1 MSKVKLLLN
10 VINDIRSLA
19 DSLDALANAPESVDT
34 AEKKTVAQSNPV
46 KKSEEKT
53 VSLEDVRKVLAEKS
67 MAGFTNE
74 VKAIISAH
82 GSDKLSDINPSEYPA
97 VLKEAEVI
105 ENA

>member
-1 MSKVKLLLN
+1 MSRVKLLLD

-19 DSLDALANAPESVDT
+19 DSLDALANAPESADT
-34 AEKKTVAQSNPV
+34 AEKKLAA
-46 KKSEEKT
+46 KSKHAKNNEEKT

-67 MAGFTNE
+67 RDGFTNE

-97 VLKEAEVI
+97 VLKETEVI
-105 ENA
+105 GNA

>member
-1 MSKVKLLLN
+1 MSKVKLLLD

-19 DSLDALANAPESVDT
+19 DSLEVLANATESVDT
-34 AEKKTVAQSNPV
+34 AEKKTAAKLKPA
-46 KKSEEKT
+46 KKDEEKT

-67 MAGFTNE
+67 RAGFTNE
-74 VKAIISAH
+74 VKAIITAH

-105 ENA
+105 GNA